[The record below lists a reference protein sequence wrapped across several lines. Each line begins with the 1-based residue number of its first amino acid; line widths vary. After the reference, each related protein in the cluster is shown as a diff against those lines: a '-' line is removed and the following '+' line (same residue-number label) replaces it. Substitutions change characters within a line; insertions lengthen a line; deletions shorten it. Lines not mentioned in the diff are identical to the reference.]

1 MTARRL
7 LRRVL
12 LAALLCALL
21 VSAALAADS
30 IDEAVEKLKT
40 AVENGDTSFIVSLPD
55 DGARSTYVD
64 AMEKYILTQ
73 VNWVNVSPRV
83 TSGLGIGSGG
93 LTDAAIPVYL
103 RYAKK
108 TGDYDKALDEAVSAC
123 IRDGMTGLEKT
134 ASIYSWLADTI
145 ETTNCIFNY
154 TADEWANI
162 AYCGTAYEALVD
174 KRADC
179 FGIAAAFRAIAQKA
193 GLECVLVRGTYAS
206 KEHAWNAV
214 KIGETWYYVDAS
226 RADSAW
232 TPGHAD
238 YAYLLFG
245 TDKSGYSA
253 TIEDE
258 NITISSG
265 AHDLGVERWR
275 LFSPLIL
282 IENEFWLVL
291 RNNSGTA
298 LYSVPYGADFAER
311 QRTKFATLSGE
322 PMDVFYAAV
331 MVDGVVYCSA
341 KTSDTNLHSFVPGA
355 QQAVEVRETGLSAKF
370 GIRVSGRKL
379 ELVQG
384 GTTAL
389 TMPLRRY
396 SDITKGAWLA
406 YDADAAPETL
416 STANVRLIGGTD
428 GAHIIAAF
436 YDSAGRMLSA
446 QITGAA
452 APSFDAAPGRCTEVR
467 LFAVSAEGAPL
478 TAKLILTK

>member
-1 MTARRL
+1 MTAQRF

-21 VSAALAADS
+21 VSAALAADPAS
-30 IDEAVEKLKT
+30 DASEHPVDTVASALKKLDDTVAAGKASFFLYPQDGESSTRDELIENIKAHVWKT
-40 AVENGDTSFIVSLPD
+40 W
-55 DGARSTYVD
+55 VD
-64 AMEKYILTQ
+64 
-73 VNWVNVSPRV
+73 VSPRILATYDMDSDGV
-83 TSGLGIGSGG
+83 STLKI
-93 LTDAAIPVYL
+93 TL
-103 RYAKK
+103 RYAEN

-123 IRDGMTGLEKT
+123 IRDGMTDLEKT

-145 ETTNCIFNY
+145 VRTTGR
-154 TADEWANI
+154 D
-162 AYCGTAYEALVD
+162 TAYEALVD

-193 GLECVLVRGTYAS
+193 GLECVPVRGTYAS

-226 RADSAW
+226 RADGDWS
-232 TPGHAD
+232 PGHVEYD
-238 YAYLLFG
+238 YLLFG

-253 TIEDE
+253 AIEDE

-384 GTTAL
+384 GTAAL

-396 SDITKGAWLA
+396 SDITKRAWLA
-406 YDADAAPETL
+406 YDADAAPGTL

-428 GAHIIAAF
+428 GAQIIAAF
-436 YDSAGRMLSA
+436 YDSAGRMRAA
-446 QITGAA
+446 QVTSAA
-452 APSFDAAPGRCTEVR
+452 APTFSAAPSGCAEVR

>member
-21 VSAALAADS
+21 VSAVLAADS
-30 IDEAVEKLKT
+30 PDDAVEKLKT
-40 AVENGDTSFIVSLPD
+40 AVENRADSVTVTFLLSESYDNHVS
-55 DGARSTYVD
+55 
-64 AMEKYILTQ
+64 AMQAYILSRAD
-73 VNWVNVSPRV
+73 WVDVSPRLPITNYV
-83 TSGLGIGSGG
+83 GVSEN
-93 LTDAAIPVYL
+93 DAAITVKL
-103 RYAKK
+103 RYAEK

-123 IRDGMTGLEKT
+123 IRDGMTDLEKT
-134 ASIYSWLADTI
+134 ASIYSWLADTVK
-145 ETTNCIFNY
+145 TTTCIFDY
-154 TADEWANI
+154 KADEWQNI

-179 FGIAAAFRAIAQKA
+179 FGFAAAFRAIAQKA

-214 KIGETWYYVDAS
+214 KIGKTCYYVDVS
-226 RADSAW
+226 RADSNW
-232 TPGHAD
+232 SPGHVEYD
-238 YAYLLFG
+238 YLLFG

-253 TIEDE
+253 AIEDE
-258 NITISSG
+258 NITISSE
-265 AHDLGVERWR
+265 AHGLGVERWR

-282 IENEFWLVL
+282 MENKFWLVL
-291 RNNSGTA
+291 RNDSGTA

-311 QRTKFATLSGE
+311 QRTKFATLSGA

-355 QQAVEVRETGLSAKF
+355 QKAVEVRETGLTMKF
-370 GIRVSGRKL
+370 GIRVSGREL

-396 SDITKGAWLA
+396 SDIAKGAWLA
-406 YDADAAPETL
+406 CDADAAPETL

>member
-1 MTARRL
+1 MTAQRF

-21 VSAALAADS
+21 VSAVLAADPAS
-30 IDEAVEKLKT
+30 DASEHPVDTVASALKKLDDTVAAGKASFFLYPQDGESSTRDELIENIKAHVWKT
-40 AVENGDTSFIVSLPD
+40 W
-55 DGARSTYVD
+55 VD
-64 AMEKYILTQ
+64 
-73 VNWVNVSPRV
+73 VSPRILATYDMDSDGV
-83 TSGLGIGSGG
+83 STLKI
-93 LTDAAIPVYL
+93 TL

-123 IRDGMTGLEKT
+123 IRDGMTDLEKT

-145 ETTNCIFNY
+145 VRTTGR
-154 TADEWANI
+154 D
-162 AYCGTAYEALVD
+162 TAYEALVD

-193 GLECVLVRGTYAS
+193 RLECVLVRGTYAS

-416 STANVRLIGGTD
+416 STTNVRLIGGTD

>member
-1 MTARRL
+1 MTAQRF

-12 LAALLCALL
+12 LATLLCALL
-21 VSAALAADS
+21 VSAVLAADPAS
-30 IDEAVEKLKT
+30 DASEHPVDTVASALKKLDDTVAAGKASFFLYPQDGEFSTRDELIENIKAHVWKT
-40 AVENGDTSFIVSLPD
+40 W
-55 DGARSTYVD
+55 VD
-64 AMEKYILTQ
+64 
-73 VNWVNVSPRV
+73 VSPRILATYDMDSDGV
-83 TSGLGIGSGG
+83 STLKI
-93 LTDAAIPVYL
+93 TL
-103 RYAKK
+103 RYAEK

-145 ETTNCIFNY
+145 VRTTGR
-154 TADEWANI
+154 D
-162 AYCGTAYEALVD
+162 TAYEALVD

-226 RADSAW
+226 RADGDWS
-232 TPGHAD
+232 PGHVEYD
-238 YAYLLFG
+238 YLLFG

-253 TIEDE
+253 AIEDE

-384 GTTAL
+384 GTAAL

-396 SDITKGAWLA
+396 SDITKRAWLA
-406 YDADAAPETL
+406 YDADAAPGTL

-428 GAHIIAAF
+428 GAQIIAAF

-467 LFAVSAEGAPL
+467 LFAVSAEGVPL

>member
-21 VSAALAADS
+21 VSAVLAADPAS
-30 IDEAVEKLKT
+30 DASEHPVDTVASALKKLDDTVAAGKASFFLYPQDGESSTRDELIENIKAHVWKT
-40 AVENGDTSFIVSLPD
+40 W
-55 DGARSTYVD
+55 VD
-64 AMEKYILTQ
+64 
-73 VNWVNVSPRV
+73 VSPRILATYDMDSDGV
-83 TSGLGIGSGG
+83 STLKI
-93 LTDAAIPVYL
+93 TL

-145 ETTNCIFNY
+145 VRTTGR
-154 TADEWANI
+154 D
-162 AYCGTAYEALVD
+162 TAYEALVD

-179 FGIAAAFRAIAQKA
+179 FGIAAAFRATAQKA

-253 TIEDE
+253 TTEDE

-406 YDADAAPETL
+406 YDADVAPGTL
-416 STANVRLIGGTD
+416 STTNVRLIGGTD

>member
-1 MTARRL
+1 MTAQRF

-21 VSAALAADS
+21 VSAVLAADPAS
-30 IDEAVEKLKT
+30 DASEHPVDTVASALKKLDDTVAAGKASFFLYPQDGESSTRDELIENIKAHVWKT
-40 AVENGDTSFIVSLPD
+40 W
-55 DGARSTYVD
+55 VD
-64 AMEKYILTQ
+64 
-73 VNWVNVSPRV
+73 VSPRILATYDMDSDGV
-83 TSGLGIGSGG
+83 STLKI
-93 LTDAAIPVYL
+93 TL
-103 RYAKK
+103 RYAEN

-123 IRDGMTGLEKT
+123 IRDGMTDLEKT

-145 ETTNCIFNY
+145 VRTTGR
-154 TADEWANI
+154 D
-162 AYCGTAYEALVD
+162 TAYEALVD

-193 GLECVLVRGTYAS
+193 GLTCTVVRGQHYGS
-206 KEHAWNAV
+206 KGWREHVWNAV

-396 SDITKGAWLA
+396 SDITKRAWLA
-406 YDADAAPETL
+406 YDADAVPGTL

-428 GAHIIAAF
+428 GAQIIAAF
-436 YDSAGRMLSA
+436 YDSAGRMRAA
-446 QITGAA
+446 QVTSAA
-452 APSFDAAPGRCTEVR
+452 APTFSAAPSGCAEVR

>member
-1 MTARRL
+1 MTAQRF

-21 VSAALAADS
+21 VSAVLAADPAS
-30 IDEAVEKLKT
+30 DASEHPVDTVASALKKLDDAVAAGK
-40 AVENGDTSFIVSLPD
+40 TSFFLYPQ
-55 DGARSTYVD
+55 DGESSTRDELIENIKAHVWKTWVD
-64 AMEKYILTQ
+64 
-73 VNWVNVSPRV
+73 VSPRILATYDMDSDGV
-83 TSGLGIGSGG
+83 STLKI
-93 LTDAAIPVYL
+93 TL
-103 RYAKK
+103 RYAEK
-108 TGDYDKALDEAVSAC
+108 TGDYDNALDEAVSAC
-123 IRDGMTGLEKT
+123 IRDGMTDLEKT

-145 ETTNCIFNY
+145 VRTTGR
-154 TADEWANI
+154 D
-162 AYCGTAYEALVD
+162 TAYEALVD

-193 GLECVLVRGTYAS
+193 RLTCTVVRGQHYGS
-206 KEHAWNAV
+206 KGWREHVWNAI

-232 TPGHAD
+232 NPGHAD

-384 GTTAL
+384 GTAAL

-396 SDITKGAWLA
+396 SDITKRAWLA
-406 YDADAAPETL
+406 YDADAAPGTL

-428 GAHIIAAF
+428 GAQIIAAF

-467 LFAVSAEGAPL
+467 LFAVNAEGAPL

>member
-1 MTARRL
+1 MTAQRFL
-7 LRRVL
+7 QRVL

-21 VSAALAADS
+21 VSAVLAADPAS
-30 IDEAVEKLKT
+30 DASEHPVASALKKLDDTVAAGKASFFLYPQDGESSTRDELIENIKAHVWKT
-40 AVENGDTSFIVSLPD
+40 W
-55 DGARSTYVD
+55 VD
-64 AMEKYILTQ
+64 
-73 VNWVNVSPRV
+73 VSPRILATYDMDSDGV
-83 TSGLGIGSGG
+83 STLKI
-93 LTDAAIPVYL
+93 TL
-103 RYAKK
+103 RYAEK
-108 TGDYDKALDEAVSAC
+108 TGDYDKALDEALSAC
-123 IRDGMTGLEKT
+123 IRDGMTDLEKT

-145 ETTNCIFNY
+145 VRTTGR
-154 TADEWANI
+154 D
-162 AYCGTAYEALVD
+162 TAYEALVD

-193 GLECVLVRGTYAS
+193 RLECVLVRGTYAS

-416 STANVRLIGGTD
+416 STTNVRLIGGTD
-428 GAHIIAAF
+428 GAQIIAAF
-436 YDSAGRMLSA
+436 YDSAGRMRAA
-446 QITGAA
+446 QVTSAA
-452 APSFDAAPGRCTEVR
+452 APTFSAAPSGCAEVR

>member
-1 MTARRL
+1 MTAQRFL
-7 LRRVL
+7 QRVL

-21 VSAALAADS
+21 VSAVLAADPAS
-30 IDEAVEKLKT
+30 DASEHSVDTVASALKKLDDTVAAGKASFFLYPQDGESSTRDELIENIKAHVWKT
-40 AVENGDTSFIVSLPD
+40 W
-55 DGARSTYVD
+55 VD
-64 AMEKYILTQ
+64 
-73 VNWVNVSPRV
+73 VSPRILATYDMDSDGV
-83 TSGLGIGSGG
+83 STLKI
-93 LTDAAIPVYL
+93 TL
-103 RYAKK
+103 RYAEKV
-108 TGDYDKALDEAVSAC
+108 GDYDNALDEAVSAC
-123 IRDGMTGLEKT
+123 IRDGMTDLEKT

-145 ETTNCIFNY
+145 VRTTGR
-154 TADEWANI
+154 D
-162 AYCGTAYEALVD
+162 TAYEALVD

-193 GLECVLVRGTYAS
+193 RLECVLVRGTYAS

-226 RADSAW
+226 RADGDWS
-232 TPGHAD
+232 PGHVEYD
-238 YAYLLFG
+238 YLLFG

-253 TIEDE
+253 AIEDE
-258 NITISSG
+258 NIAISSR

-384 GTTAL
+384 GTAAL

-396 SDITKGAWLA
+396 SDITKRAWLA
-406 YDADAAPETL
+406 CDADAAPGTL
-416 STANVRLIGGTD
+416 STTNVRLIGGTD

>member
-1 MTARRL
+1 MTAQRF

-21 VSAALAADS
+21 VSAVLAADPAS
-30 IDEAVEKLKT
+30 DASEHPVDTVASALKKLDDTVAAGKASFFLYPQDGESSTRDELIENIKAHVWKT
-40 AVENGDTSFIVSLPD
+40 W
-55 DGARSTYVD
+55 VD
-64 AMEKYILTQ
+64 
-73 VNWVNVSPRV
+73 VSPRILATYDMDSDGV
-83 TSGLGIGSGG
+83 STLKI
-93 LTDAAIPVYL
+93 TL
-103 RYAKK
+103 RYAEN

-123 IRDGMTGLEKT
+123 IRDGMTDLEKT

-145 ETTNCIFNY
+145 VRTTGR
-154 TADEWANI
+154 D
-162 AYCGTAYEALVD
+162 TAYEALVD

-193 GLECVLVRGTYAS
+193 GLTCTVVRGQHYGS
-206 KEHAWNAV
+206 KGWREHVWNAV

-253 TIEDE
+253 AIEDE

-384 GTTAL
+384 GTAAL

-396 SDITKGAWLA
+396 SDITKRAWLA
-406 YDADAAPETL
+406 YDADAAPGTL

-428 GAHIIAAF
+428 GAQIIAAF
-436 YDSAGRMLSA
+436 YDSAGRMRAA
-446 QITGAA
+446 QVTSAA
-452 APSFDAAPGRCTEVR
+452 APTFSAAPSGCAEVR